1 MLVILLPNMG
11 FQSQAKICDIVTI
24 TPLSFYDL
32 LSANTFLSS
41 SDTKEFMT
49 SQAAETSL
57 TCVL

>member
-1 MLVILLPNMG
+1 MG
-11 FQSQAKICDIVTI
+11 FQSQTKICDIVTP

-32 LSANTFLSS
+32 LSANTILSS
-41 SDTKEFMT
+41 SDKKEFMT